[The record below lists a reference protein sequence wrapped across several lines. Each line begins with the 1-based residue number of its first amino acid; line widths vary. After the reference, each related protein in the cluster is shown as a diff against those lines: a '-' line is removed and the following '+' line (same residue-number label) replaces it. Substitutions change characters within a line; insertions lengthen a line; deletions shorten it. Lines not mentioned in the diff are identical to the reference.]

1 MRGWMKT
8 LLLAVA
14 LTAAAG
20 ACGQAERLAAP
31 DAGRPA
37 ADAAPLPGDS
47 GQAPRDETPP
57 AEPADSTGRWGGGLG
72 SGT

>member
-1 MRGWMKT
+1 MKM
-8 LLLAVA
+8 LLLALA

-20 ACGQAERLAAP
+20 ACGQAERLASP

-37 ADAAPLPGDS
+37 ADAVPVQGDG

-57 AEPADSTGRWGGGLG
+57 PAQADTTGRWGGGLG

>member
-1 MRGWMKT
+1 MKM
-8 LLLAVA
+8 LLLAGA
-14 LTAAAG
+14 LIAAAG

-31 DAGRPA
+31 DGGRPA
-37 ADAAPLPGDS
+37 ADAAPLPGDG

-57 AEPADSTGRWGGGLG
+57 PPAADTTGRWGGGLG